1 MSRRKSNVTKRSEYV
16 ALASDEESSIKV
28 QTRKRK
34 HEIESETDNSDD
46 CEWEPI
52 QSNPKMMKI
61 NRSKPAR
68 SASRTSVRDD
78 HDYDIELNL
87 DSKKHCTNKNALM
100 ARRNRIKK
108 KMYVEKL
115 ENTIQELQDNFKSMQ
130 KQILEQNEVIAR
142 VTKENRYLRNVI
154 TNSSGLKQILQ
165 GVRLAGF
172 GNQVNPVHSTTPASP
187 DANLNQQKGTDPFL
201 NDYSDLFSGL
211 DVDNFTDL
219 LSLPVDVTD
228 DFPSST
234 TSDGSPS
241 LDKWDSLSNVKAEIP
256 VHDYSSN
263 PQVGLCVHIINNTLS
278 VEFCETCN
286 ESAYNNLLS
295 NNSSDLFDL
304 DFNDRI

>member
-187 DANLNQQKGTDPFL
+187 DANLNQQK
-201 NDYSDLFSGL
+201 
-211 DVDNFTDL
+211 
-219 LSLPVDVTD
+219 VDVTD

-263 PQVGLCVHIINNTLS
+263 PQLYYDTIPNRQRRPTRD
-278 VEFCETCN
+278 
-286 ESAYNNLLS
+286 
-295 NNSSDLFDL
+295 DL
-304 DFNDRI
+304 RI

>member
-1 MSRRKSNVTKRSEYV
+1 MKSSRRLIIPTNVTKRSEYV

-34 HEIESETDNSDD
+34 HEVESESDNSDD

-78 HDYDIELNL
+78 HDYDIELNV

-165 GVRLAGF
+165 GVQLAGF
-172 GNQVNPVHSTTPASP
+172 GNGVNPVHSTTSASP
-187 DANLNQQKGTDPFL
+187 NPNLNQQK
-201 NDYSDLFSGL
+201 
-211 DVDNFTDL
+211 
-219 LSLPVDVTD
+219 VDVTD
-228 DFPSST
+228 NFPSST

-263 PQVGLCVHIINNTLS
+263 PQVGLYT
-278 VEFCETCN
+278 
-286 ESAYNNLLS
+286 
-295 NNSSDLFDL
+295 
-304 DFNDRI
+304 